1 MEIIETRQGAVTV
14 LKPSGPLALGD
25 ADQFKVRATEAKT
38 RSLGRFVVDASA
50 MAYLDSQGLEALVQ
64 ISNDM
69 AESGQTLRLCAANET
84 VREVL
89 ELVGVAERFEFCI
102 DVNTA
107 VRSFL

>member
-14 LKPSGPLALGD
+14 LKPAGPLALGD
-25 ADQFKVRATEAKT
+25 ADQFKLKAIEAKT

-50 MAYLDSQGLEALVQ
+50 MAYMDSQGLEALVL
-64 ISNDM
+64 ISNEM
-69 AESGQTLRLCAANET
+69 ADAGQTLRLCGANET

-89 ELVGVAERFEFCI
+89 ELVGVSERFEFCI